1 MLVSL
6 HVLGL
11 LSISLIILVS
21 IYWLPCK
28 QNSGGIELES
38 TKRLQTMSRLLPKQI
53 QVTYKSFESLTADEK
68 IEVIRIW
75 KECYPDTVFNFYNP
89 GGIAIAR
96 LQNKIIGYCG
106 YLTSDKLCNW
116 INLNYQN
123 GKHED
128 YGAKSCNDN
137 GIYFYNLCIS
147 ESYRNQ
153 QYEHNLIKQMMRR
166 LSASYFYTW
175 CQSNDNSLQSF
186 YKKVGFRVQ
195 KQTQQAVILER

>member
-1 MLVSL
+1 MIVSL
-6 HVLGL
+6 PVLGYL
-11 LSISLIILVS
+11 FVILFIVVS
-21 IYWLPCK
+21 IYWLQSKKKSK
-28 QNSGGIELES
+28 QS
-38 TKRLQTMSRLLPKQI
+38 TSILQTINHIVPKQI
-53 QVTYKSFESLTADEK
+53 RVTYKSFESLTADEK

-89 GGIAIAR
+89 GGIAIAW
-96 LQNKIIGYCG
+96 LQNTIIGYCG

-128 YGAKSCNDN
+128 YGAKSCNDK
-137 GIYFYNLCIS
+137 GIYFYNLCLS

-153 QYEHNLIKQMMRR
+153 QYEHKLIKQMMRR

-175 CQSNDNSLQSF
+175 CKPNDKSLQSF
-186 YKKVGFRVQ
+186 YKTIGFHIQ
-195 KQTQQAVILER
+195 KQTSQAVILQTS